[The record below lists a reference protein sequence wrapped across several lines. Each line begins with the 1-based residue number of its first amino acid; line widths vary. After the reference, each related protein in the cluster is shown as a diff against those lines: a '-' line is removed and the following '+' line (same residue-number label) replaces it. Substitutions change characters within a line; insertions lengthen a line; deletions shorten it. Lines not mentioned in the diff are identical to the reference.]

1 MFKNLSTGAIGI
13 HVNMKE
19 GLALA
24 REAGFEGLDISVD
37 EAWQLGFEEYD
48 NYQDAVKYVK
58 DLWAEA
64 GIVMGGWNL
73 GVNWRG
79 PDHDYYTGLAKLDQ
93 RATYAAA
100 LGCFR
105 TMTVVGPASNDMKFQ
120 ENWDFSVK
128 RLRPIAEILK
138 RYGHSIGLEFI
149 GPATSRK
156 GAKHLFAYSMDAM
169 LGLAA
174 AVGTGNVGLL
184 FDTWHWYTCRSTV
197 DDVRKLSA
205 SDVVYVHI
213 NDAPAGIDPDEQIDN
228 IRCLPAE
235 TGVIPLT
242 ELMQILNEVGYD
254 GPVTPEPFSK
264 KVNDMEPA
272 DAAKATA
279 ESLDQV
285 WQNAGL

>member
-1 MFKNLSTGAIGI
+1 MFRNLSTGAIGI
-13 HVNMKE
+13 HADMTE
-19 GLALA
+19 GLTLA
-24 REAGFEGLDISVD
+24 KDAGFEGLDLNIG
-37 EAWQLGFEEYD
+37 EASQLAEEHSA
-48 NYQDAVKYVK
+48 QYVK
-58 DLWAEA
+58 DLWADA
-64 GIVMGGWNL
+64 GIAMGGWGF

-79 PDHDYYTGLAKLDQ
+79 SDADYYAGLAQLPA
-93 RATYAAA
+93 RAELAAE
-100 LGCFR
+100 LECFR
-105 TMTVVGPASNDMKFQ
+105 TTTVVGPASNDMTFQ

-128 RLRPIAEILK
+128 RLRSVAEILND
-138 RYGHSIGLEFI
+138 YGHSIGLEFI

-156 GAKHLFAYSMDAM
+156 AAKHLFAYSMDAM

-242 ELMQILNEVGYD
+242 ELMQILNEIGYD

-264 KVNDMEPA
+264 EVNAMEPA

-279 ESLDQV
+279 ESLNQV

>member
-13 HVNMKE
+13 RANMQE

-24 REAGFEGLDISVD
+24 NAAGFEGLDLGID
-37 EAWQLGFEEYD
+37 EASQLAQEHSVQF
-48 NYQDAVKYVK
+48 VKE
-58 DLWAEA
+58 LWTEA
-64 GIVMGGWNL
+64 GIKMGGWGF

-79 PDHDYYTGLAKLDQ
+79 ADADYYAGLAQLPA
-93 RATYAAA
+93 RAELAAK
-100 LGCFR
+100 LGCYR
-105 TMTVVGPASNDMKFQ
+105 TTTVVGPASNDMTYQ

-128 RLRPIAEILK
+128 RLRPVAEILK
-138 RYGHSIGLEFI
+138 EYGHSLGLEFI

-156 GAKHLFAYSMDAM
+156 AAKHLFAYSMDAM

-184 FDTWHWYTCRSTV
+184 FDTWHWYTCRSTI
-197 DDVRKLSA
+197 DDVRKLSLA
-205 SDVVYVHI
+205 DIVYVHI
-213 NDAPAGIDPDEQIDN
+213 NDAPAGIDADEQIDN

-242 ELMQILNEVGYD
+242 ELMHVLTDIGYE

-264 KVNDMEPA
+264 TVNAMEPT
-272 DAAKATA
+272 DAAKATGA
-279 ESLDQV
+279 SLDKV
-285 WQNAGL
+285 WENAGL

>member
-1 MFKNLSTGAIGI
+1 MFKNLSTGAVGI
-13 HVNMKE
+13 RADMKE
-19 GLALA
+19 GLTLA
-24 REAGFEGLDISVD
+24 KNAGFDGLDLNIV
-37 EAWQLGFEEYD
+37 EAQQIAEE
-48 NYQDAVKYVK
+48 NSLQYVK
-58 DLWAEA
+58 DLWTDA
-64 GIVMGGWNL
+64 GIEMGGWGF

-79 PDHDYYTGLAKLDQ
+79 SDSDYYAGLSQLPA
-93 RATYAAA
+93 RAELAAE

-105 TMTVVGPASNDMKFQ
+105 TTTVVGPASNDLTFQ

-128 RLRPIAEILK
+128 RLRSVAEILSTH
-138 RYGHSIGLEFI
+138 GHSIGLEFI

-156 GAKHLFAYSMDAM
+156 RAKHLFAYSMDAM

-174 AVGTGNVGLL
+174 AIGTGNVGLL

-213 NDAPAGIDPDEQIDN
+213 NDAPAGIDPYEQIDN

-242 ELMQILNEVGYD
+242 ELMQILTEIGYE

-264 KVNDMEPA
+264 ELNAMEPS

-279 ESLDQV
+279 ESLNQV
-285 WQNAGL
+285 WENAGL

>member
-1 MFKNLSTGAIGI
+1 MFRNLSPGAIGI
-13 HVNMKE
+13 RANMKE

-24 REAGFEGLDISVD
+24 KDAGFEGLDLNIG
-37 EAWQLGFEEYD
+37 EAAQLAQEHSI
-48 NYQDAVKYVK
+48 QYVK
-58 DLWAEA
+58 DLWADA
-64 GIVMGGWNL
+64 GIAMGGWGF

-79 PDHDYYTGLAKLDQ
+79 SDADYYAGLSQLPA
-93 RATYAAA
+93 RAELAAE
-100 LGCFR
+100 LGCYR
-105 TMTVVGPASNDMKFQ
+105 TTTVVGPASNDMTYQ
-120 ENWDFSVK
+120 QNWDFSVK
-128 RLRPIAEILK
+128 RLRSVAEILK
-138 RYGHSIGLEFI
+138 AHGHALGLEFI

-156 GAKHLFAYSMDAM
+156 SAKHLFAYSMDAM

-184 FDTWHWYTCRSTV
+184 FDTWHWYTCRATV
-197 DDVRKLSA
+197 DDVRKLAA

-213 NDAPAGIDPDEQIDN
+213 NDAPEGIDPDDQIDS

-242 ELMQILNEVGYD
+242 ELMIVLTDIGYD

-264 KVNDMEPA
+264 EVNDMAPA

-279 ESLDQV
+279 ESLNQV
-285 WQNAGL
+285 WENAGL

>member
-13 HVNMKE
+13 RANMQE

-24 REAGFEGLDISVD
+24 NAAGFEGLDLGID
-37 EAWQLGFEEYD
+37 EASQLAQEHSVQF
-48 NYQDAVKYVK
+48 VKE
-58 DLWAEA
+58 LWAEA
-64 GIVMGGWNL
+64 GIKMGGWGF

-79 PDHDYYTGLAKLDQ
+79 ADADYYAGLAQLPA
-93 RATYAAA
+93 RAELAAK
-100 LGCFR
+100 LGCYR
-105 TMTVVGPASNDMKFQ
+105 TTTVVGPASNDMTYQ

-128 RLRPIAEILK
+128 RLRPVAEILK
-138 RYGHSIGLEFI
+138 EYGHSLGLEFI

-156 GAKHLFAYSMDAM
+156 AAKHLFAYSMDAM

-184 FDTWHWYTCRSTV
+184 FDTWHWYTCRSTI
-197 DDVRKLSA
+197 DDVRKLSLA
-205 SDVVYVHI
+205 DVVYVHI
-213 NDAPAGIDPDEQIDN
+213 NDAPAGIDADEQIDN

-242 ELMQILNEVGYD
+242 ELMHVLTDIGYE

-264 KVNDMEPA
+264 TVNAMEPA
-272 DAAKATA
+272 DAAKATGA
-279 ESLDQV
+279 SLDKV
-285 WQNAGL
+285 WENAGL

>member
-13 HVNMKE
+13 RANMKE
-19 GLALA
+19 GLELA
-24 REAGFEGLDISVD
+24 QAAGFEGLDLDIGAASQLAQEHSV
-37 EAWQLGFEEYD
+37 Q
-48 NYQDAVKYVK
+48 YVK
-58 DLWAEA
+58 DLWAAA
-64 GIVMGGWNL
+64 GIAMGGWGF

-79 PDHDYYTGLAKLDQ
+79 PDADYYTGLAQLPDKAKL
-93 RATYAAA
+93 AAE

-105 TMTVVGPASNDMKFQ
+105 TTTVVGPASNEMTYQ

-128 RLRPIAEILK
+128 RLRPVAEILK
-138 RYGHSIGLEFI
+138 AHGHSLGLEFI

-156 GAKHLFAYSMDAM
+156 AATYLFAYSMDAM

-197 DDVRKLSA
+197 DDVKKLST

-235 TGVIPLT
+235 TDVIPLT
-242 ELMQILNEVGYD
+242 ELMNVLSNLGYD
-254 GPVTPEPFSK
+254 GPVTPEPFSQ
-264 KVNDMEPA
+264 KVNAMAPA

-279 ESLDQV
+279 ASLDQV
-285 WQNAGL
+285 WKNAGL

>member
-13 HVNMKE
+13 RANMTE

-24 REAGFEGLDISVD
+24 KNSGFDGLDLNID
-37 EAWQLGFEEYD
+37 EASQLAQEHSV
-48 NYQDAVKYVK
+48 QHVK
-58 DLWAEA
+58 DLWSEA
-64 GIVMGGWNL
+64 GVAMGGWGF

-79 PDHDYYTGLAKLDQ
+79 PEADYDAGLAQLPE
-93 RATYAAA
+93 RAA
-100 LGCFR
+100 LAAELGCYR
-105 TMTVVGPASNDMKFQ
+105 TTTVVGPASNDMTFQ

-138 RYGHSIGLEFI
+138 EHGHSIGLEFI

-156 GAKHLFAYSMDAM
+156 GSKYLFAYSMDAM

-184 FDTWHWYTCRSTV
+184 FDTWHWYTCRSTT
-197 DDVRKLSA
+197 DDVRKLSV

-213 NDAPAGIDPDEQIDN
+213 NDAPAGIDPYDQIDN

-242 ELMQILNEVGYD
+242 ELMHILTELGYE
-254 GPVTPEPFSK
+254 GPVTPEPFSE
-264 KVNDMEPA
+264 KVNGMEPA

-279 ESLDQV
+279 KSLDQV
-285 WQNAGL
+285 WENAGL

>member
-1 MFKNLSTGAIGI
+1 MFRNLSTGAIGI
-13 HVNMKE
+13 QANMTE

-24 REAGFEGLDISVD
+24 KDSGFEGLDLNI
-37 EAWQLGFEEYD
+37 G
-48 NYQDAVKYVK
+48 
-58 DLWAEA
+58 EA
-64 GIVMGGWNL
+64 GQLAAENSIDHVKGIWEDAGITMGGWGF

-79 PDHDYYTGLAKLDQ
+79 SDADYYSGLAQLPA
-93 RATYAAA
+93 RAELAAE

-105 TMTVVGPASNDMKFQ
+105 TTTVVGPASNDMTYQ

-128 RLRPIAEILK
+128 RLRGVAEILND
-138 RYGHSIGLEFI
+138 YGHSIGLEFI

-174 AVGTGNVGLL
+174 AIGTGNVGLL

-213 NDAPAGIDPDEQIDN
+213 NDAPDGIDPDDQIDS

-242 ELMQILNEVGYD
+242 ELMQILNEIGYD

-264 KVNDMEPA
+264 EVNGMEPA

-279 ESLDQV
+279 ESLNQV
-285 WQNAGL
+285 WKNAGL

>member
-1 MFKNLSTGAIGI
+1 MFRNLSTGAIGI
-13 HVNMKE
+13 QANTTE

-24 REAGFEGLDISVD
+24 KDAGFEGLDLNIG
-37 EAWQLGFEEYD
+37 EASQLAEEHSID
-48 NYQDAVKYVK
+48 HVKGIWE
-58 DLWAEA
+58 DA
-64 GIVMGGWNL
+64 GIAMGGWGF
-73 GVNWRG
+73 GVNWRSS
-79 PDHDYYTGLAKLDQ
+79 DADYYAGLAQLPA
-93 RATYAAA
+93 RAELAAE

-105 TMTVVGPASNDMKFQ
+105 TTTVVGPASNDMTYQ

-128 RLRPIAEILK
+128 RLRGVAEILDN
-138 RYGHSIGLEFI
+138 YGHSIGLEFI

-156 GAKHLFAYSMDAM
+156 GAKHLFTYSMDAM

-174 AVGTGNVGLL
+174 AIGTGNVGLL

-213 NDAPAGIDPDEQIDN
+213 NDAPDGIDPDEQIDS

-242 ELMQILNEVGYD
+242 ELMQILNDIGYD

-264 KVNDMEPA
+264 KVNEMEPA

-279 ESLDQV
+279 DSLNQV
-285 WQNAGL
+285 WKNAGL

>member
-13 HVNMKE
+13 RANMQE

-24 REAGFEGLDISVD
+24 NAAGFEGLDLGID
-37 EAWQLGFEEYD
+37 EASQLAQEHSVQF
-48 NYQDAVKYVK
+48 VKE
-58 DLWAEA
+58 LWTEA
-64 GIVMGGWNL
+64 GIKMGGWGF

-79 PDHDYYTGLAKLDQ
+79 DDADYYAGLAQLPA
-93 RATYAAA
+93 RAELAAK
-100 LGCFR
+100 LGCYR
-105 TMTVVGPASNDMKFQ
+105 TTTVVGPASNDMTYQ

-128 RLRPIAEILK
+128 RLRPVAEILK
-138 RYGHSIGLEFI
+138 EYGHSLGLEFI

-156 GAKHLFAYSMDAM
+156 AAKHLFAYSMDAM

-184 FDTWHWYTCRSTV
+184 FDTWHWYTCRSTI
-197 DDVRKLSA
+197 DDVRKLSLA
-205 SDVVYVHI
+205 DVVYVHI
-213 NDAPAGIDPDEQIDN
+213 NDAPAGIDADEQIDN

-242 ELMQILNEVGYD
+242 ELMRVLTDIGYD

-264 KVNDMEPA
+264 TVNAMEPT
-272 DAAKATA
+272 DAAKATGA
-279 ESLDQV
+279 SLDKV
-285 WQNAGL
+285 WENAGL

>member
-13 HVNMKE
+13 HADMKE
-19 GLALA
+19 GLTLA
-24 REAGFEGLDISVD
+24 KEAGFEGLDLNIGEASQLAEEHSV
-37 EAWQLGFEEYD
+37 Q
-48 NYQDAVKYVK
+48 YVK

-64 GIVMGGWNL
+64 GITMGGWGF

-79 PDHDYYTGLAKLDQ
+79 SDADYYAGLSQLPARSEL
-93 RATYAAA
+93 AAE

-105 TMTVVGPASNDMKFQ
+105 TTTVVGPASNDMTYQ
-120 ENWDFSVK
+120 DNWDFSVK
-128 RLRPIAEILK
+128 RLRAVAEILK
-138 RYGHSIGLEFI
+138 AHGHSIGLEFI

-156 GAKHLFAYSMDAM
+156 SAKHLFAYSMDAM

-174 AVGTGNVGLL
+174 AIGTGNVGLL

-213 NDAPAGIDPDEQIDN
+213 NDAPAGIDPDEQIDS

-242 ELMQILNEVGYD
+242 ELMQILDGIGYD

-264 KVNDMEPA
+264 EVNAMEPA
-272 DAAKATA
+272 DAAKTTA
-279 ESLDQV
+279 ESLNQV

>member
-1 MFKNLSTGAIGI
+1 MYKNLSTGAIGI
-13 HVNMKE
+13 RAGMKD

-24 REAGFEGLDISVD
+24 KEAGFEGLDLNIGEAAQLAEEHSV
-37 EAWQLGFEEYD
+37 E
-48 NYQDAVKYVK
+48 YVK
-58 DLWAEA
+58 ELWQEA
-64 GIVMGGWNL
+64 GIAMGGWGF

-79 PDHDYYTGLAKLDQ
+79 SISDFFAGLSQLPA
-93 RATYAAA
+93 RAELAAE

-105 TMTVVGPASNDMKFQ
+105 TTTVVGPASNDMTFQ
-120 ENWDFSVK
+120 ENWNFSVK
-128 RLRPIAEILK
+128 RLRAVAEILNAH
-138 RYGHSIGLEFI
+138 GHSIGLEFI

-156 GAKHLFAYSMDAM
+156 AAKHLFAYTMDAM
-169 LGLAA
+169 LGLSAA
-174 AVGTGNVGLL
+174 IGTGNVGLL

-228 IRCLPAE
+228 IRCLPAK

-242 ELMQILNEVGYD
+242 ELMQILDGIGYD

-264 KVNDMEPA
+264 KLSEMEPA
-272 DAAKATA
+272 HAAKATA
-279 ESLDQV
+279 ESLNQV
-285 WQNAGL
+285 WKNAGL

>member
-1 MFKNLSTGAIGI
+1 MFRNLSTGAIGI
-13 HVNMKE
+13 QANMSE

-24 REAGFEGLDISVD
+24 KDTGFEGLDLNIG
-37 EAWQLGFEEYD
+37 EASQIAKEHSID
-48 NYQDAVKYVK
+48 HVKGIW
-58 DLWAEA
+58 DDA
-64 GIVMGGWNL
+64 GIAMGGWGF
-73 GVNWRG
+73 GVSWRG
-79 PDHDYYTGLAKLDQ
+79 SDADYYSGLAQLPA
-93 RATYAAA
+93 RAELAAE

-105 TMTVVGPASNDMKFQ
+105 TTTVVGPASNDMTYQ

-128 RLRPIAEILK
+128 RLRGVAEILND
-138 RYGHSIGLEFI
+138 YGHSIGLEFI

-174 AVGTGNVGLL
+174 AIGTGNVGLL

-213 NDAPAGIDPDEQIDN
+213 NDAPEGIDPDEQIDN

-242 ELMQILNEVGYD
+242 ELMQILNDIGYD

-264 KVNDMEPA
+264 KVNEMAPA
-272 DAAKATA
+272 DAAKTTA
-279 ESLDQV
+279 ESLNQV
-285 WQNAGL
+285 WKNAAL

>member
-1 MFKNLSTGAIGI
+1 MFRNLSTGAIGI
-13 HVNMKE
+13 QANMTE

-24 REAGFEGLDISVD
+24 KDAGFEGLDLNIG
-37 EAWQLGFEEYD
+37 EANQLAEEHSID
-48 NYQDAVKYVK
+48 HVKGIWE
-58 DLWAEA
+58 DA
-64 GIVMGGWNL
+64 GIAMGGWGF
-73 GVNWRG
+73 GVNWRSS
-79 PDHDYYTGLAKLDQ
+79 DADYYAGLAQLPA
-93 RATYAAA
+93 RAELAAE

-105 TMTVVGPASNDMKFQ
+105 TTTVVGPASNDMTYQ

-128 RLRPIAEILK
+128 RLRGVAEILDN
-138 RYGHSIGLEFI
+138 YGHSIGLEFI

-174 AVGTGNVGLL
+174 AIGTGNVGLL

-213 NDAPAGIDPDEQIDN
+213 NDAPDGIDPDEQIDS

-242 ELMQILNEVGYD
+242 ELMQILNGIGYD

-264 KVNDMEPA
+264 KVNEMEPA

-279 ESLDQV
+279 DSLNQV
-285 WQNAGL
+285 WKNASL

>member
-1 MFKNLSTGAIGI
+1 MFRNLSTGAIGI
-13 HVNMKE
+13 HANMTE

-24 REAGFEGLDISVD
+24 KEAGFEGLDLNIGEAAQLAEEHSVD
-37 EAWQLGFEEYD
+37 
-48 NYQDAVKYVK
+48 YVK
-58 DLWAEA
+58 DLWKSA
-64 GIVMGGWNL
+64 GIAMGGWGF

-79 PDHDYYTGLAKLDQ
+79 SDADYHAGLAQLPARSQ
-93 RATYAAA
+93 LAAE

-105 TMTVVGPASNDMKFQ
+105 STTVVGPVSNDMPFQ

-128 RLRPIAEILK
+128 RLRGVAEILND
-138 RYGHSIGLEFI
+138 YGHSVGLEFI
-149 GPATSRK
+149 GPATSRRS
-156 GAKHLFAYSMDAM
+156 AKHLFAYSMDAM

-174 AVGTGNVGLL
+174 AIGTGNVGLL

-242 ELMQILNEVGYD
+242 ELMQILNDIGYD

-264 KVNDMEPA
+264 KVNEMEPVG
-272 DAAKATA
+272 AAKATVD
-279 ESLDQV
+279 SLNQV
-285 WQNAGL
+285 WKNVGL

>member
-1 MFKNLSTGAIGI
+1 
-13 HVNMKE
+13 MKE
-19 GLALA
+19 
-24 REAGFEGLDISVD
+24 
-37 EAWQLGFEEYD
+37 
-48 NYQDAVKYVK
+48 
-58 DLWAEA
+58 LWAES
-64 GIVMGGWNL
+64 GIAMGGWGF

-79 PDHDYYTGLAKLDQ
+79 SDADYYAGLAQLPT
-93 RATYAAA
+93 RAELAAE

-105 TMTVVGPASNDMKFQ
+105 TTTVVGPASNEMTFQ

-128 RLRPIAEILK
+128 RLRPVAEILK
-138 RYGHSIGLEFI
+138 AHGHSIGLEFI

-156 GAKHLFAYSMDAM
+156 SAKHLFAYSMDAM
-169 LGLAA
+169 LGLSAA
-174 AVGTGNVGLL
+174 IGTGNVGLL

-242 ELMQILNEVGYD
+242 ELMQILNSIGYE

-264 KVNDMEPA
+264 KVNEMSPP

-279 ESLDQV
+279 ESLNQV
-285 WQNAGL
+285 WKNAEL

>member
-13 HVNMKE
+13 QANMQE

-24 REAGFEGLDISVD
+24 KEAGFEGLDLNIG
-37 EAWQLGFEEYD
+37 EASQLAE
-48 NYQDAVKYVK
+48 AHSIKYVK
-58 DLWAEA
+58 DLWTEA
-64 GIVMGGWNL
+64 GITMGGWGF
-73 GVNWRG
+73 GVSWRG
-79 PDHDYYTGLAKLDQ
+79 SDADFYSGLSQLPARAELAAELD
-93 RATYAAA
+93 
-100 LGCFR
+100 CFR
-105 TMTVVGPASNDMKFQ
+105 TTTVVGPASNDMTFQ
-120 ENWDFSVK
+120 ENWNFSVK
-128 RLRPIAEILK
+128 RLRPVAEILK
-138 RYGHSIGLEFI
+138 AHGHSIGLEFI

-156 GAKHLFAYSMDAM
+156 SAKHLFAYSMDAM
-169 LGLAA
+169 LGLSA

-213 NDAPAGIDPDEQIDN
+213 NDAPTGIDPDEQIDN

-242 ELMQILNEVGYD
+242 ELMQILSEIGYD

-264 KVNDMEPA
+264 KINEMSPPEATKTTA
-272 DAAKATA
+272 D
-279 ESLDQV
+279 SLNQV
-285 WQNAGL
+285 WENAGL

>member
-13 HVNMKE
+13 QANMAE
-19 GLALA
+19 GLTLA
-24 REAGFEGLDISVD
+24 KEAGFDGLDLNIGEASQLAEEHSV
-37 EAWQLGFEEYD
+37 QH
-48 NYQDAVKYVK
+48 VK
-58 DLWAEA
+58 DLWEDA
-64 GIVMGGWNL
+64 GITMGGWGF

-79 PDHDYYTGLAKLDQ
+79 SDADYYAGLSQLPA
-93 RATYAAA
+93 RAELAAE

-105 TMTVVGPASNDMKFQ
+105 TTTVVGPASNDMSFQ

-128 RLRPIAEILK
+128 RLRSVAEILNVH
-138 RYGHSIGLEFI
+138 GHAIGLEFI

-156 GAKHLFAYSMDAM
+156 SAKHLFAYSMDAM

-242 ELMQILNEVGYD
+242 ELMQILSEIGYD

-264 KVNDMEPA
+264 SVNEMSPPE
-272 DAAKATA
+272 AAKTTA
-279 ESLDQV
+279 KSLKQV
-285 WQNAGL
+285 WDNAGL